1 MNSFDSLPLTRGRI
15 EWAISQTR
23 SMTQASKMIGCCFT
37 TFKKYALQYDL
48 WKPNQSGRGIP
59 KRRRLKMKI
68 DSPVDFDKERW
79 EEVLKVMNGLG
90 SV

>member
-1 MNSFDSLPLTRGRI
+1 MNNFDSPPLSRGRI
-15 EWAISQTR
+15 KWAISQTR

-59 KRRRLKMKI
+59 KRRSMKEGTKI
-68 DSPVDFDKERW
+68 DFDLDSWINTTRE
-79 EEVLKVMNGLG
+79 MGL
-90 SV
+90 